1 MTSLFSLPPLPE
13 GFRQGIALLAYG
25 LLLIWALAVVDLLT
39 GRRLWRHLGIQ
50 PRCLEGLPGILVA
63 PLLHQDFRHTAA
75 NSAPL
80 VILGSLILLQGLEV
94 LGLVTALCWLL
105 SGIGIWLLGRK
116 GTIHL
121 GASGVIFGYLGY
133 LLLRGYFDRSIPAIT
148 LAILAGLLYGGTLWG
163 LLPLQQGKSW
173 VGHGSGFLAGAIVA
187 RHLEGIQTWWMHNSG
202 W

>member
-13 GFRQGIALLAYG
+13 GFRQGIAWLTYG

-50 PRCLEGLPGILVA
+50 PRRLVGLPGIFVA

-75 NSAPL
+75 NSAPFIL
-80 VILGSLILLQGLEV
+80 LGSFILLQGLEV

-105 SGIGIWLLGRK
+105 SGLGIWLLGRK
-116 GTIHL
+116 GTVHL

-133 LLLRGYFDRSIPAIT
+133 LLLRGYFDRSVPAVA

-163 LLPLQQGKSW
+163 LLPLQRGKSW
-173 VGHGSGFLAGAIVA
+173 IGHGAGFLSGVWVA
-187 RHLEGIQTWWMHNSG
+187 RHLEAIQTWWMQNSG

>member
-163 LLPLQQGKSW
+163 LLPLQRGKSW

-187 RHLEGIQTWWMHNSG
+187 RHLEGIQTWWMQNSG

>member
-133 LLLRGYFDRSIPAIT
+133 LLLRGYFDRSIPAIA

-163 LLPLQQGKSW
+163 LLPLQRGKSW

-187 RHLEGIQTWWMHNSG
+187 RHLEGIQTWWMQNSG